1 MTMNILK
8 NILMMIYQY
17 HICINKL
24 LTMKTFNL
32 MLIYI
37 FLGWRPKELVRIDK
51 IQDDLR
57 LFLAVEYQEAFS
69 LYTRSRRSRN

>member
-1 MTMNILK
+1 
-8 NILMMIYQY
+8 MMIYQY